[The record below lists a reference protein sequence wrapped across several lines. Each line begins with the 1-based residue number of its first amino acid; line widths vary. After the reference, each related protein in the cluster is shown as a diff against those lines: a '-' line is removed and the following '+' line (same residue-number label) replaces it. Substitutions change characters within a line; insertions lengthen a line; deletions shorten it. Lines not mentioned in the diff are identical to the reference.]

1 MLPINQLLIKVFRQ
15 KWQSGTFPIAPIA
28 LFLLL
33 ILTVTLQYQKIS
45 QQKTLETKI
54 KEVGENSNIEKKSL
68 NQTELKH
75 RAKLVTVRVFA
86 IVDNHD
92 IGGSGVLIGK
102 HKNHYLVLTN
112 NHVVDNKNVNYKIE
126 TYTGNVYN
134 GEIIWQNNQNLI
146 IDDLALITFKSEIEY
161 QTIKIRNNYAPKN
174 NETILASGFPFQ
186 DNLQQSKQIKYTFGN
201 LNKILAKPLMG
212 GYQLGY
218 TNNVHSGMSG
228 GSILNLQG
236 ELIGVNGLGK
246 YPPFGNP
253 YIYQNGVNIP
263 EKQAEMMTNLSWG
276 ISSQSI
282 NKLINQVELEK
293 NLNFEIQ
300 QVE

>member
-15 KWQSGTFPIAPIA
+15 KWQLGAIA

-54 KEVGENSNIEKKSL
+54 KEVGENSKIEKKSL

-75 RAKLVTVRVFA
+75 RAKLVTVRIFA
-86 IVDNHD
+86 MVNNHE

-102 HKNHYLVLTN
+102 QNNHYLVLTN
-112 NHVVDNKNVNYKIE
+112 NHVVDTKNINYKIE

-134 GEIIWQNNQNLI
+134 GEIIWQNNQDLI
-146 IDDLALITFKSEIEY
+146 VDDLALISFKSEIEY
-161 QTIKIRNNYAPKN
+161 QTVKIRNNYSPKK

-201 LNKILAKPLMG
+201 LNKILSKPLMG

-218 TNNVHSGMSG
+218 INNVNSGMSG
-228 GSILNLQG
+228 GSILNLQVQ
-236 ELIGVNGLGK
+236 LIVVNSLGK
-246 YPPFGNP
+246 
-253 YIYQNGVNIP
+253 
-263 EKQAEMMTNLSWG
+263 
-276 ISSQSI
+276 
-282 NKLINQVELEK
+282 
-293 NLNFEIQ
+293 
-300 QVE
+300 

>member
-15 KWQSGTFPIAPIA
+15 KWQLGAIV

-54 KEVGENSNIEKKSL
+54 KEIGENSNIEKKSL

-75 RAKLVTVRVFA
+75 KAKLVTVRVFA
-86 IVDNHD
+86 IVNNHD
-92 IGGSGVLIGK
+92 IGGSGVIIGK
-102 HKNHYLVLTN
+102 DKNHYLVLTN
-112 NHVVDNKNVNYKIE
+112 NHVVDQKNVNYKIE

-134 GEIIWQNNQNLI
+134 GEIIWQNNQDLI

-161 QTIKIRNNYAPKN
+161 QTIKIKNNYSLKKK
-174 NETILASGFPFQ
+174 ETILASGFPFQ

-201 LNKILAKPLMG
+201 LNQILSKPLMG

-218 TNNVHSGMSG
+218 TNNIHSGMSG

-253 YIYQNGVNIP
+253 YVYQNGVNIP
-263 EKQAEMMTNLSWG
+263 EKQAQIMTNLSWG
-276 ISSQSI
+276 IPSQSI
-282 NKLINQVELEK
+282 NKLINQAESDK
-293 NLNFEIQ
+293 NINFDIQ
-300 QVE
+300 RVD

>member
-15 KWQSGTFPIAPIA
+15 KWQLGAIA

-54 KEVGENSNIEKKSL
+54 KEVGENSKIEKKSL

-75 RAKLVTVRVFA
+75 RAKLVTVRIFA
-86 IVDNHD
+86 MVNNHE

-102 HKNHYLVLTN
+102 QNNHYLVLTN
-112 NHVVDNKNVNYKIE
+112 NHVVDTKNINYKIE

-134 GEIIWQNNQNLI
+134 GEIIWQNNQDLI
-146 IDDLALITFKSEIEY
+146 VDDLALISFKSEIEY
-161 QTIKIRNNYAPKN
+161 QTVKIRNNYSPKK

-201 LNKILAKPLMG
+201 LNKILSKPLMG

-218 TNNVHSGMSG
+218 TNNVYSGMSG

-253 YIYQNGVNIP
+253 YVYQNGGNIP
-263 EKQAEMMTNLSWG
+263 DNQVETMTNLSWG
-276 ISSQSI
+276 IPSQSI
-282 NKLINQVELEK
+282 NKLINQVELDK
-293 NLNFEIQ
+293 KINFEIH
-300 QVE
+300 QVQ